1 MSSTVN
7 TSSSTSHQNY
17 STIVR
22 EEQKKKERRQF
33 VSTTNTQRDSPT
45 NVEYGFSTS
54 SRFRP
59 IDRDATGAQAIHVQD
74 IPDGVLGRPVE
85 FESEFNY

>member
-1 MSSTVN
+1 M
-7 TSSSTSHQNY
+7 
-17 STIVR
+17 
-22 EEQKKKERRQF
+22 
-33 VSTTNTQRDSPT
+33 STTSTHRDSPM
-45 NVEYGFSTS
+45 NGDYEFAAS

-85 FESEFNY
+85 FESKLRNLKLFH